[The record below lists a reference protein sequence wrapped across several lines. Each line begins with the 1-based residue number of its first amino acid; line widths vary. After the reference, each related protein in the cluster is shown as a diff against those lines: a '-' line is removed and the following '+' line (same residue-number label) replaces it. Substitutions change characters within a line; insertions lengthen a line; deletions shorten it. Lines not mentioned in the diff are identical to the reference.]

1 MMSICYHDKD
11 STIKHFPYLKGC
23 VIHICGNCDE
33 VYDFCGKIYDSLNSC
48 KVEYFG
54 PDDEDS
60 GIAEAFITVDGSS
73 DLLDIVI
80 IYNNYMNG
88 F

>member
-11 STIKHFPYLKGC
+11 STTKYFPHLEGC
-23 VIHICGNCDE
+23 IVHVCGNCDE
-33 VYDFCGKIYDSLNSC
+33 VYDFLDSC
-48 KVEYFG
+48 EIEYFG
-54 PDDEDS
+54 HDDEDS
-60 GIAEAFITVDGSS
+60 GTAEAFITVDGHS

-80 IYNNYMNG
+80 QYNNYMNG